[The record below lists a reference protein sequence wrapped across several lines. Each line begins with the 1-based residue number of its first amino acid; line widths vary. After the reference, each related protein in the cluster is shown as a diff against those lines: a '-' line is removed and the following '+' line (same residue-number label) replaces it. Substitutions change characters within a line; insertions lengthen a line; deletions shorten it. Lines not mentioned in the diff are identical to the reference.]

1 MVTCKK
7 ARSGDA
13 EALAEISGR
22 AFDSDVDC
30 GAPGP
35 GGPPG
40 YKSAQWQARMMR
52 IGQYYKVLV
61 DGRLAG
67 GLIVFRK
74 APQEYEL
81 GRIFVDPDFQN
92 QGVGTKAMEFLRE
105 EFPLAKRWTLGTP
118 AWNRRT
124 RHFYEKVGFVE
135 IGEDGH
141 GGILFE
147 KRIPAPDSLV
157 RQAGRAEQ
165 QEAEPR

>member
-1 MVTCKK
+1 
-7 ARSGDA
+7 
-13 EALAEISGR
+13 
-22 AFDSDVDC
+22 
-30 GAPGP
+30 
-35 GGPPG
+35 
-40 YKSAQWQARMMR
+40 MMR

-67 GLIVFRK
+67 GLIVFRQ

-81 GRIFVDPDFQN
+81 GRIFIAPDFQN
-92 QGVGTKAMEFLRE
+92 QGVGTRAMEFLGE

-147 KRIPAPDSLV
+147 KRIPAPGSLA
-157 RQAGRAEQ
+157 RPAGCAEQ
-165 QEAEPR
+165 QEAGPR